1 VGGQTRRFSEQLIQP
16 AGGLLHASLAAI
28 GVIVRSVGLLGVA
41 LWRVFPRTT
50 GRAGSTGSSF
60 LLALGDSSRSFERIR
75 RGPGCDLEQQPVG
88 LLFLVFRN
96 DPPTTV
102 VSSHVVA
109 FVPFC
114 PRGISS
120 SRQHRPCTILQTAH
134 VCRFLVSRYRG
145 RLRGF
150 PPTSPPLWLLLSLCV
165 SRPRV
170 IYSVSVVHPR
180 EPSVGLPSVGEPPAS
195 AAGSSTASSHGCGS
209 RMCRHSRFSVVA

>member
-1 VGGQTRRFSEQLIQP
+1 VGEQTRRFSEQLIQP

-41 LWRVFPRTT
+41 LWRIFSRTT

-114 PRGISS
+114 PRGTSS

-134 VCRFLVSRYRG
+134 VCRFLASRYRG

-150 PPTSPPLWLLLSLCV
+150 PPPLPPVAVVVIVCESSSGYLLRVSSTSP
-165 SRPRV
+165 
-170 IYSVSVVHPR
+170 
-180 EPSVGLPSVGEPPAS
+180 
-195 AAGSSTASSHGCGS
+195 
-209 RMCRHSRFSVVA
+209 